1 MLPQLMRLCGFRNA
15 GLSSDGGVGSPAR
28 VQGFEVA
35 MLNLVRTLQASKRE
49 GASPA
54 DRLALVH
61 DGMEKL
67 VTAFVKDNLE
77 TCSNIKYNS
86 ELVQSLLSA
95 DDLEDPAFAA
105 NPEYA
110 IRNHL
115 RNIIRAYISVVN
127 QHHPVKASDRTQL
140 GLHLESIGLSF
151 GFSSDASG
159 KRIFCRVVV
168 LRFLS
173 VFILLC
179 LSTCAGT
186 PRSYLPDGNVLALC
200 LVTCLVVVLAFMRK

>member
-1 MLPQLMRLCGFRNA
+1 ML
-15 GLSSDGGVGSPAR
+15 S
-28 VQGFEVA
+28 
-35 MLNLVRTLQASKRE
+35 LVRTLQASKRE
-49 GASPA
+49 GASPG

-67 VTAFVKDNLE
+67 VTAFVKEKLE

-95 DDLEDPAFAA
+95 DDLEDILNPAFAA

-110 IRNHL
+110 IRKHL

-127 QHHPVKASDRTQL
+127 QQHPVKASNRTQL
-140 GLHLESIGLSF
+140 SLHLDTIGLSF

-159 KRIFCRVVV
+159 KCVFCRVVV
-168 LRFLS
+168 LRSLS
-173 VFILLC
+173 VFMLLC

-186 PRSYLPDGNVLALC
+186 PRPYLPDGNMLAFS